1 LNVRAISRT
10 GSPLVYLARQFL
22 KKHRIGLNDKIEVS
36 FDIGQLRCRH
46 PGIAGTAIRELLS
59 EIGQRVVFCQSG
71 VFVLGTVI
79 CRLSLPAMSKEVR
92 LLNVSYD
99 ATRELYTDINALFA
113 ELYKTRAGVSVIF
126 EQSHGGSSK
135 QARSVI
141 DGLKAD
147 VVTLALAWDIA
158 AIERAGLIKPGWQE
172 KLPYNSC
179 PYTSTV
185 GFLVRKGNPK
195 NIKDWKDLTRPDVQV
210 IVPSPKTS
218 GAGRWAFLALWGATA
233 KAKTHDLSTLEGLKE
248 SQAAAREANE
258 FSVYQNAEARAAIE
272 KFYNDNVPVLDTGA
286 RGATV
291 TFAQKQL
298 GDVLLNWEN
307 ELWLALDE
315 FGKDTF
321 EIVYPPSSILGEPPV
336 AVVDEVVDKKGTR
349 DVAEAYLKFLYTPEA
364 QAAAAQLHYRPRDV
378 DALKQYSA
386 ELPPIPFFTID
397 ETFGGWEKA
406 QKAFFSEGALFDQL
420 YRPAK

>member
-1 LNVRAISRT
+1 MQHYLTKQDRT
-10 GSPLVYLARQFL
+10 GFVTKFPFILDGSTSA
-22 KKHRIGLNDKIEVS
+22 S
-36 FDIGQLRCRH
+36 
-46 PGIAGTAIRELLS
+46 TAIRIL
-59 EIGQRVVFCQSG
+59 QRDRFAKCLRN
-71 VFVLGTVI
+71 LGLRSFLAGAGI
-79 CRLSLPAMSKEVR
+79 SWLSLLCAAVTHPAMSEEVK

-99 ATRELYTDINALFA
+99 PTRELYTDINDLFA
-113 ELYKTRAGVSVIF
+113 ERYKARTGVSVTF

-147 VVTLALAWDIA
+147 VVTLGAGWDIT

-172 KLPYNSC
+172 KLPYNSS

-210 IVPSPKTS
+210 IVPNPKT
-218 GAGRWAFLALWGATA
+218 GAAARWAFLALWGATA
-233 KAKTHDLSTLEGLKE
+233 KARTHDLSTVEGLRE
-248 SQAAAREANE
+248 AQEAARTARD
-258 FSVYQNAEARAAIE
+258 FPVYQNAEARAVIE
-272 KFYNDNVPVLDTGA
+272 KFYNNNVPVLDTGA

-315 FGKDTF
+315 FGKDKF
-321 EIVYPPSSILGEPPV
+321 EIVYPSSSILGEPPV

-349 DVAEAYLKFLYTPEA
+349 DIAEAYLKFLYTAEA
-364 QAAAAQLHYRPRDV
+364 QEIVAQNHYRPRGAE
-378 DALKQYSA
+378 ALRKYSA
-386 ELPPIPFFTID
+386 DLPPVPLFTID
-397 ETFGGWEKA
+397 EIFGGWPRVQE
-406 QKAFFSEGALFDQL
+406 AFFADGAIFDQI

>member
-1 LNVRAISRT
+1 MILKRVFISNGSAAIAA
-10 GSPLVYLARQFL
+10 GVQARQSRQFAKTL
-22 KKHRIGLNDKIEVS
+22 PNLGPRL
-36 FDIGQLRCRH
+36 F
-46 PGIAGTAIRELLS
+46 
-59 EIGQRVVFCQSG
+59 RVGVWIFCFSLW
-71 VFVLGTVI
+71 FAAA
-79 CRLSLPAMSKEVR
+79 SLPAMSAELR

-99 ATRELYTDINALFA
+99 PTRELYSAIDDLFA
-113 ELYKTRAGVSVIF
+113 ERYKSPAGVSVTF

-147 VVTLALAWDIA
+147 VVTLALAWDII

-185 GFLVRKGNPK
+185 AFLVRKGNPK
-195 NIKDWKDLTRPDVQV
+195 NIEDWRDLTRPGVQV
-210 IVPSPKTS
+210 IVPNPKTS
-218 GAGRWAFLALWGATA
+218 GAGRWAFLALWGAMA
-233 KAKTHDLSTLEGLKE
+233 SAKTHDLSTLDGVAE
-248 SQAAAREANE
+248 SQARARTARD
-258 FSVYQNAEARAAIE
+258 FPVYRNADARAAIE
-272 KFYNDNVPVLDTGA
+272 TFYNHNVPVLDTGA

-315 FGKDTF
+315 FGKDKF

-336 AVVDEVVDKKGTR
+336 AVVDEVVDAKGTR
-349 DVAEAYLKFLYTPEA
+349 ELAEAYLKFLYTPEA
-364 QAAAAQLHYRPRDV
+364 QETAAQLHYRPRDV
-378 DALKQYSA
+378 DALKKYSA
-386 ELPPIPFFTID
+386 ELPPIPLFTID

-406 QKAFFSEGALFDQL
+406 HEAFFSGGALFDQL

>member
-1 LNVRAISRT
+1 M
-10 GSPLVYLARQFL
+10 
-22 KKHRIGLNDKIEVS
+22 
-36 FDIGQLRCRH
+36 
-46 PGIAGTAIRELLS
+46 S
-59 EIGQRVVFCQSG
+59 EEMKF
-71 VFVLGTVI
+71 
-79 CRLSLPAMSKEVR
+79 
-92 LLNVSYD
+92 LNVSYD

-113 ELYKTRAGVSVIF
+113 ELYKARAGVSVLF

-141 DGLKAD
+141 NGLKAD
-147 VVTLALAWDIA
+147 VVTLALAWDIV

-195 NIKDWKDLTRPDVQV
+195 HIKDWKDLTRPDVQV

-248 SQAAAREANE
+248 SQAAAREAKK
-258 FSVYQNAEARAAIE
+258 FSVYQNAEARAVIE

-307 ELWLALDE
+307 ELWLALGE
-315 FGKDTF
+315 FGKDKF

-336 AVVDEVVDKKGTR
+336 AVVDEVVDNKGTR
-349 DVAEAYLKFLYTPEA
+349 EIAEAYLKFLYTPEA
-364 QAAAAQLHYRPRDV
+364 QEAAAQLHYRPRDV

-406 QKAFFSEGALFDQL
+406 QEHSFPRAPYSISSIGPPNDRERRCRSPYSRIAGGQSVSPPTALSRKTTGAVITNGYMRWQENHC
-420 YRPAK
+420 AQHHT

>member
-1 LNVRAISRT
+1 MIPKFPFIPRGSAAIAAGVLSLWFAAAPLPAIS
-10 GSPLVYLARQFL
+10 
-22 KKHRIGLNDKIEVS
+22 E
-36 FDIGQLRCRH
+36 
-46 PGIAGTAIRELLS
+46 
-59 EIGQRVVFCQSG
+59 
-71 VFVLGTVI
+71 
-79 CRLSLPAMSKEVR
+79 EVR

-99 ATRELYTDINALFA
+99 PTRELYTEINDLFA
-113 ELYKTRAGVSVIF
+113 ERYKARTGVSVIF

-147 VVTLALAWDIA
+147 VVTLGLGWDII

-172 KLPYNSC
+172 KLAYNAS
-179 PYTSTV
+179 PYTSTI

-195 NIKDWKDLTRPDVQV
+195 NIKDWEDLTRPDVQV
-210 IVPSPKTS
+210 IAASPKTS

-248 SQAAAREANE
+248 SQAAARTARD
-258 FSVYQNAEARAAIE
+258 FPVYKNAEARAVIE
-272 KFYNDNVPVLDTGA
+272 TFYNKHVPVLDTGA

-307 ELWLALDE
+307 ELWLAQDE
-315 FGKDTF
+315 FGKDKF
-321 EIVYPPSSILGEPPV
+321 DIVYPSSSILAEPPV

-349 DVAEAYLKFLYTPEA
+349 EVAEAYLKFLYTSEA
-364 QAAAAQLHYRPRDV
+364 QDTVGQLHYRSRDV
-378 DALKQYSA
+378 EALKKYSKD
-386 ELPPIPFFTID
+386 LPPIPLFTID
-397 ETFGGWEKA
+397 EIFGGWPKA
-406 QKAFFSEGALFDQL
+406 HEAFFAEGALFDQL
-420 YRPAK
+420 YKPSK

>member
-1 LNVRAISRT
+1 MIPEFACISNGFAATAARVQAWQGRQLAKALPNLVARSFRA
-10 GSPLVYLARQFL
+10 
-22 KKHRIGLNDKIEVS
+22 GLWMS
-36 FDIGQLRCRH
+36 C
-46 PGIAGTAIRELLS
+46 
-59 EIGQRVVFCQSG
+59 
-71 VFVLGTVI
+71 
-79 CRLSLPAMSKEVR
+79 LSLWFAAASLPSMSKEAT

-99 ATRELYTDINALFA
+99 LYTEINDLFA
-113 ELYKTRAGVSVIF
+113 EHYKSPTGASVIF

-147 VVTLALAWDIA
+147 VVTLALAWDII

-195 NIKDWKDLTRPDVQV
+195 NIKDWKDLTRPGVQV
-210 IVPSPKTS
+210 IVPNPKT
-218 GAGRWAFLALWGATA
+218 GAAARWAFLALWGATA
-233 KAKTHDLSTLEGLKE
+233 QAKTHDLTTFEGLKE
-248 SQAAAREANE
+248 AQAAAQAARD
-258 FSVYQNAEARAAIE
+258 FPVYQSAEARAVIE
-272 KFYNDNVPVLDTGA
+272 KFYNNNVPVLDTGA

-315 FGKDTF
+315 FGKDKF
-321 EIVYPPSSILGEPPV
+321 EIVYPSRSILGEPPV

-349 DVAEAYLKFLYTPEA
+349 DIAEAYLKFLYTSEA
-364 QAAAAQLHYRPRDV
+364 QETVAQLHYRPRDV
-378 DALKQYSA
+378 EALKKYSA
-386 ELPPIPFFTID
+386 ELPPIPLFTID
-397 ETFGGWEKA
+397 EIFGGWAKA
-406 QKAFFSEGALFDQL
+406 QEAFFAEGALFDQI

>member
-1 LNVRAISRT
+1 MMLKFAFISNSFAAIAQAWEGR
-10 GSPLVYLARQFL
+10 
-22 KKHRIGLNDKIEVS
+22 
-36 FDIGQLRCRH
+36 
-46 PGIAGTAIRELLS
+46 
-59 EIGQRVVFCQSG
+59 QRVKILLISG
-71 VFVLGTVI
+71 AWSFRAFMWMV
-79 CRLSLPAMSKEVR
+79 CLSLPVATVSLSALSEEAK

-99 ATRELYTDINALFA
+99 PTRELYSAINDLFA
-113 ELYKTRAGVSVIF
+113 EAYKSRTGVSVVF

-147 VVTLALAWDIA
+147 VVTLGAGWDIT

-172 KLPYNSC
+172 RLPYNSS

-195 NIKDWKDLTRPDVQV
+195 NIKDWKDLTRPDVQA
-210 IVPSPKTS
+210 IVPNPKT
-218 GAGRWAFLALWGATA
+218 GAAARWAFLALWGATA
-233 KAKTHDLSTLEGLKE
+233 KAKTHDLSTLEGLRE
-248 SQAAAREANE
+248 SEMAARTARD
-258 FSVYQNAEARAAIE
+258 FPVYQNAEARAAIE
-272 KFYNDNVPVLDTGA
+272 KFYNNNVPVLDTGA

-315 FGKDTF
+315 FGKDKF
-321 EIVYPPSSILGEPPV
+321 EIVYPSSSILGEPPV

-364 QAAAAQLHYRPRDV
+364 QETVAQLHYRPRDV
-378 DALKQYSA
+378 EALKKYGA
-386 ELPPIPFFTID
+386 DLPPVPLFTIG
-397 ETFGGWEKA
+397 ETFGGWAKA
-406 QKAFFSEGALFDQL
+406 QEAFFADGALFDQI

>member
-1 LNVRAISRT
+1 LRNFGRRRF
-10 GSPLVYLARQFL
+10 LA
-22 KKHRIGLNDKIEVS
+22 EVGFS
-36 FDIGQLRCRH
+36 C
-46 PGIAGTAIRELLS
+46 
-59 EIGQRVVFCQSG
+59 
-71 VFVLGTVI
+71 
-79 CRLSLPAMSKEVR
+79 LSLLISAALFPAKSEEVK

-99 ATRELYTDINALFA
+99 PTRELYTDINDLFA
-113 ELYKTRAGVSVIF
+113 ERYKARTGVTVTF

-147 VVTLALAWDIA
+147 VVTLGAAWDIT
-158 AIERAGLIKPGWQE
+158 AIEHAGLIKHGWQE
-172 KLPYNSC
+172 KLPYNSS

-195 NIKDWKDLTRPDVQV
+195 NIKDWKDLTRPGVQV
-210 IVPSPKTS
+210 IVPNPK
-218 GAGRWAFLALWGATA
+218 ARWAFLALWGATA
-233 KAKTHDLSTLEGLKE
+233 HAKTHDLTTFEGLTE
-248 SQAAAREANE
+248 AQAAARTARD
-258 FSVYQNAEARAAIE
+258 FPVYQNAESRAVIE
-272 KFYNDNVPVLDTGA
+272 KFYNNNVPVLDTGA

-315 FGKDTF
+315 FGKDKF
-321 EIVYPPSSILGEPPV
+321 EIVYPSNSILGEPPV

-364 QAAAAQLHYRPRDV
+364 QEIVAQLHYRPRDIE
-378 DALKQYSA
+378 ALKKYGA
-386 ELPPIPFFTID
+386 DLPPIPLFTID
-397 ETFGGWEKA
+397 EIFGGWAKA
-406 QKAFFSEGALFDQL
+406 QEAFFTEGALFDQI

>member
-1 LNVRAISRT
+1 MLMIAKFPLIFWGAT
-10 GSPLVYLARQFL
+10 ETSPAATTRQDGQGRPFAKTLWNLGAQSFLAGATFSCL
-22 KKHRIGLNDKIEVS
+22 S
-36 FDIGQLRCRH
+36 
-46 PGIAGTAIRELLS
+46 LLCAA
-59 EIGQRVVFCQSG
+59 V
-71 VFVLGTVI
+71 
-79 CRLSLPAMSKEVR
+79 SLPAMSEEVK

-99 ATRELYTDINALFA
+99 PTRELYSDINGLFL
-113 ELYKTRAGVSVIF
+113 ELYKARTGVSVIF

-147 VVTLALAWDIA
+147 VVTLALAWDII

-172 KLPYNSC
+172 KLPYNSS

-218 GAGRWAFLALWGATA
+218 GAGRWAFLALWGASA
-233 KAKTHDLSTLEGLKE
+233 KAKTHDFSKPLGLKE
-248 SQAAAREANE
+248 SIAAARSAKD
-258 FSVYQNAEARAAIE
+258 FPVYENAESRAVIE
-272 KFYNDNVPVLDTGA
+272 KFYNNNVPVLDTGA

-307 ELWLALDE
+307 ELWLAQSE
-315 FGKDTF
+315 FGKDKF
-321 EIVYPPSSILGEPPV
+321 DIVYPTNSILGEPPV

-349 DVAEAYLKFLYTPEA
+349 QIAEAYLKFLYTSEA
-364 QAAAAQLHYRPRDV
+364 QEVVAQLHYRPRDV
-378 DALKQYSA
+378 DALKKFSA
-386 ELPPIPFFTID
+386 ELPPIPLFTID
-397 ETFGGWEKA
+397 EIFGGWPKA
-406 QKAFFSEGALFDQL
+406 HEAFFAEGALFDQL
-420 YRPAK
+420 YKPSK